1 MVILGGWVFLMS
13 EVHLAD
19 ERVLDVEGDGRE
31 VAGRAEDDVLEERDQ
46 HDGDARRRD
55 LRQRRQIPP
64 WW

>member
-1 MVILGGWVFLMS
+1 MS

-64 WW
+64 WR